1 MNFQGINVSSK
12 THAGFAIIF
21 QENRL
26 SGSPKAH
33 FHIKENHLTL
43 KAKTDKILPG
53 NSLYTPLGQKV
64 LYTIRTEKYYSE

>member
-33 FHIKENHLTL
+33 FHVKNNHLTF
-43 KAKTDKILPG
+43 KTKTDKILPG

-64 LYTIRTEKYYSE
+64 LYTIRTEKILRE